1 VGLTLLPPSSIVI
14 LSGLDKKGDNWSN
27 GVTAERGSPHREAAP
42 VSSSIELCPKA
53 AAATVRERSHNLKF
67 QVKKKDLQRHF
78 LEVQLQV
85 GEFQGVQ
92 VPKRPQCWSGITM
105 VLLHH
110 TRAARLL
117 LGFQGQKVGWLITQ
131 KAISF
136 TISCT
141 KFSHFEKIYFCEQR
155 EICQ

>member
-92 VPKRPQCWSGITM
+92 VPKRPQCWSGMAPNQLLNIPAWSRYQVFLFILMFFQYQGWYSRWVIFKTFTPVWSCYW
-105 VLLHH
+105 VLD
-110 TRAARLL
+110 
-117 LGFQGQKVGWLITQ
+117 
-131 KAISF
+131 
-136 TISCT
+136 
-141 KFSHFEKIYFCEQR
+141 
-155 EICQ
+155 